1 MNGQI
6 PREDGTSGEPDHE
19 RAPGGEEPGTLPAT
33 KRGWRVWVLIF
44 GVFVVPSLL
53 YLTLL
58 AVPFLPLTTG
68 QKVWVASGLVVAA
81 EGTFLLSALIL
92 GREAV
97 RRYRRFLDPRRWFGK
112 RPR

>member
-1 MNGQI
+1 MNGSEHPNYPQ
-6 PREDGTSGEPDHE
+6 PKRVEEKPSEPSQQ
-19 RAPGGEEPGTLPAT
+19 LL
-33 KRGWRVWVLIF
+33 GWRMWVLIF
-44 GVFVVPSLL
+44 GVFVVPGVL

-58 AVPFLPLTTG
+58 LVPLLPLTTA
-68 QKVWVASGLVVAA
+68 QKVWVAAGLVVVA

-97 RRYRRFLDPRRWFGK
+97 RHYRGFLDLRRWFTK

>member
-1 MNGQI
+1 M
-6 PREDGTSGEPDHE
+6 
-19 RAPGGEEPGTLPAT
+19 
-33 KRGWRVWVLIF
+33 
-44 GVFVVPSLL
+44 L

-58 AVPFLPLTTG
+58 VVPFLPLTTG

-97 RRYRRFLDPRRWFGK
+97 RRYRGLLSPRRWFGK

>member
-1 MNGQI
+1 VNGS
-6 PREDGTSGEPDHE
+6 EDPNSLRPE
-19 RAPGGEEPGTLPAT
+19 RAEDEPGVPSEP
-33 KRGWRVWVLIF
+33 RSGWRIWVLIF
-44 GVFVVPSLL
+44 GVFVVPGVL

-58 AVPFLPLTTG
+58 VVPFLPLTTG

-97 RRYRRFLDPRRWFGK
+97 RRYRGLLDPRRWFGK
-112 RPR
+112 